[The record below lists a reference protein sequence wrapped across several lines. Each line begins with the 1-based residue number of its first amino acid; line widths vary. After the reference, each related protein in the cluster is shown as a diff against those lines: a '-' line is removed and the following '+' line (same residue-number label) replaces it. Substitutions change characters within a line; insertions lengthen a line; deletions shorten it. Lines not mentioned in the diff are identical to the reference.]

1 MYRFAQYASIA
12 LMVTGLFSSLAP
24 RVHAQECVYGQGAV
38 CQTNAAC
45 QIYEDGAKL
54 CVDGTC
60 QAPCDDGSGNAVP
73 GECSLGET
81 CVPGISPG
89 VGLRHYCRVA
99 PFTMDLNL
107 LDSCIYYFVEDI
119 EPDLNGG
126 DNCSLAHNLNTML
139 DRDGVGGHNI
149 YDVDLCIKAFREEQP
164 CDEDTQTCEDG
175 QAFCVSDDQCG
186 VGLFCNTDLFRCER
200 ECGIIR
206 NRAQNLLE
214 SLDRQCAGALQVC
227 DYTRGRCETVDIS
240 ESSCSIDR
248 ECPHGAYCLLG
259 QCEAKCY
266 RNLDCPGDNWYC
278 TAGNVCAPRS
288 AAGGVPSGFDPKQFS
303 IQFAQRDVRL
313 DALTARYDV
322 PLLIMDLV
330 EKKQVANRPNVV
342 FGYRLEATYSLKQD
356 PKCQGDLSTL
366 PLADQEDCVIS
377 PEEEFVTL
385 ESPFGTLYGVGD
397 PHVSLHLNE
406 GATARLSPG
415 HYQATVTAIFNNGV
429 TSSASVSFEK
439 TSPSGEYTG

>member
-149 YDVDLCIKAFREEQP
+149 YDVDLCIKDA
-164 CDEDTQTCEDG
+164 
-175 QAFCVSDDQCG
+175 QAQ
-186 VGLFCNTDLFRCER
+186 
-200 ECGIIR
+200 
-206 NRAQNLLE
+206 
-214 SLDRQCAGALQVC
+214 
-227 DYTRGRCETVDIS
+227 
-240 ESSCSIDR
+240 
-248 ECPHGAYCLLG
+248 
-259 QCEAKCY
+259 
-266 RNLDCPGDNWYC
+266 
-278 TAGNVCAPRS
+278 
-288 AAGGVPSGFDPKQFS
+288 
-303 IQFAQRDVRL
+303 
-313 DALTARYDV
+313 AR
-322 PLLIMDLV
+322 
-330 EKKQVANRPNVV
+330 R
-342 FGYRLEATYSLKQD
+342 
-356 PKCQGDLSTL
+356 
-366 PLADQEDCVIS
+366 
-377 PEEEFVTL
+377 
-385 ESPFGTLYGVGD
+385 
-397 PHVSLHLNE
+397 
-406 GATARLSPG
+406 
-415 HYQATVTAIFNNGV
+415 
-429 TSSASVSFEK
+429 
-439 TSPSGEYTG
+439 